1 MKTELESA
9 DYEIEIDG
17 VEYYVY
23 FDIIWEWEN
32 DGIGHYEYWG
42 QKCFD
47 AGTWSSSIHDVV
59 IKSIHH
65 IDDETDAELQV
76 SDEIKEKIIQ
86 HIFQTAKY

>member
-23 FDIIWEWEN
+23 FDIIWGWEN
-32 DGIGHYEYWG
+32 DGIGEYEYHG
-42 QKCFD
+42 QKCYD
-47 AGTWSSSIHDVV
+47 EGSWSSSVEDVV

-65 IDDETDAELQV
+65 INDETDAELQV

>member
-1 MKTELESA
+1 MKTEVESK
-9 DYEIEIDG
+9 DYEIEIDD
-17 VEYYVY
+17 VTYYVY

-47 AGTWSSSIHDVV
+47 AGTWSSSIHDVE
-59 IKSIHH
+59 IKSIYLA
-65 IDDETDAELQV
+65 DDETETELQV

-86 HIFQTAKY
+86 YIIDVNK